1 MNESVSLFNF
11 GFCLNYNFIVKQII
25 NYYYHNDSPM
35 CIASHIDTTTLA
47 DGTYELVPES
57 ESEQRE
63 AQVNLTEATEDPNSN
78 PEEPKTA
85 TPRKASLGACPSILN
100 LCNLLL
106 FLSTCAFK
114 FIGVDWN
121 LSCMILGT
129 YA

>member
-1 MNESVSLFNF
+1 MNNITKVTHMYAFHKDL
-11 GFCLNYNFIVKQII
+11 
-25 NYYYHNDSPM
+25 
-35 CIASHIDTTTLA
+35 TTLA

-63 AQVNLTEATEDPNSN
+63 AQVNLTEAQVRKS
-78 PEEPKTA
+78 
-85 TPRKASLGACPSILN
+85 PRLTLLSKASPGACPSILN

-114 FIGVDWN
+114 FTGVDWN

-129 YA
+129 DA